1 MTKFKITGT
10 EHNASEN
17 ADPSDHEVLDYEF
30 EITSNSIDQKVFQLI
45 GGPTGYESFVMHDET
60 VAAMKKRGWNAC
72 AGTPGSY
79 NRLSFT
85 ADQMK
90 AAFNQLDETP
100 ELPTKAE
107 IDAEIEIAK
116 RNDKRAS
123 VFCPL
128 RNAMCRIDCESYCQ
142 PRVDILPGLGDS
154 PDDHYV
160 TGGYCTASALHT
172 HPV

>member
-10 EHNASEN
+10 EYNASEN
-17 ADPSDHEVLDYEF
+17 ADHGEFEYEF

-60 VAAMKKRGWNAC
+60 VAAMKKRGWSAC
-72 AGTPGSY
+72 AGTPESY

-85 ADQMK
+85 GDQMK
-90 AAFNQLDETP
+90 AAFKQLDETP
-100 ELPTKAE
+100 ELPSKAE
-107 IDAEIEIAK
+107 IDAEIEITK

-123 VFCPL
+123 IFCPL
-128 RNAMCRIDCESYCQ
+128 RNAMCRIDCEAYYP
-142 PRVDILPGLGDS
+142 PRVDILPSLGDA

-160 TGGYCTASALHT
+160 TGGYCTALALHEQ
-172 HPV
+172 V